1 MKHCRIRPPISL
13 FGIFFA
19 ASLLA
24 VAGISPASAQFV
36 CTSTATD
43 VTCSNSGS
51 AANENNFDLSKN
63 VTTNNSG
70 MVTTSITTTTGNT
83 GNATTT
89 NSGSVGTDISTTAA
103 TNGDASTTNH
113 GSVGGLVD
121 TFAFSG
127 NATGFNDGTIGGLF
141 STVNEGSGVAS
152 AINHGS
158 VGGAFSVTSVFSSA
172 TLTNYGTANSLSTAA
187 PNGGTATT
195 YNMGSVTTNIMTQ
208 TVDGNATTTN
218 SGSVGTSVSNFA
230 ANTGIATVI
239 NSGSIGTTLQ
249 NTAVGGNVV
258 TTNSGSVGGNMTTL
272 ADLNGDAIVI
282 NSGSVGGVI
291 GTTSVFQNATVTN
304 SGSAGGI
311 TISAPVSGAATVTN
325 SGTVSGIVQFFGV
338 NAQTL
343 INSGLISNPGGTAI
357 QFNGAGATTL
367 TLLPGSFIVGT
378 INLNAAAANTINV
391 GAGNLNMNFNTLAGA
406 TVTGTVPFA
415 VSGNQVATIDP
426 TPFGMTDRN
435 LMDFSGGISSAI
447 PTTEGQNGS
456 AARAMSF
463 SERTDANS
471 RVTDA
476 FDSIP
481 GLSSY
486 ASQRPLLANASS
498 TYNNG
503 WSIWTRG
510 FAGQRDQPADG
521 TSLHSLN
528 QYYGGMLGWDM
539 QVRTDLRLG
548 VFAGGGEARS
558 SIDQNYGDITSN
570 MVFAGIYA
578 NYAPGAIFLH
588 AALQGG
594 HSLNDS
600 TRNINNNL
608 APGGWEAAKASYG
621 GTYFSPEATV
631 GTRFALGSLHGAFY
645 ALTPSLKLRY
655 LFASYDGYTET
666 GSTANMSI
674 GPRIVQDFEERARL
688 KLTGTRNISANKAVT
703 GSLFAGVL
711 GVQRVGGTTVDA
723 TLLGQSTPFAV
734 PGNSSVQ
741 GGFGGA
747 GIEFRTGA
755 TTFFADAEYLR
766 FSDSSYVMSGRGGIK
781 ISF

>member
-1 MKHCRIRPPISL
+1 MNHCYVSPRKIL
-13 FGIFFA
+13 FRIFFA
-19 ASLLA
+19 VSLLA
-24 VAGISPASAQFV
+24 IAGISPASAQFM

-43 VTCSNSGS
+43 VTCTNSGT
-51 AANENNFDLSKN
+51 AASENNFDLSKN

-70 MVTTSITTTTGNT
+70 TVTTSIVTTTGNT

-89 NSGSVGTDISTTAA
+89 NSGSVGTDITTTAA
-103 TNGDASTTNH
+103 TSGDASTTNH
-113 GSVGGLVD
+113 GSVGGSIF

-127 NATGFNDGTIGGLF
+127 NATGFNDGAIGGNF
-141 STVNEGSGVAS
+141 STTNEGSGVAS

-158 VGGAFSVTSVFSSA
+158 VGDAFSVTSVFSSA
-172 TLTNYGTANSLSTAA
+172 ALTNYGTANSLSTDA

-195 YNMGSVTTNIMTQ
+195 INMGSVTTSIMTQ
-208 TVDGNATTTN
+208 AVNGNATTIN
-218 SGSVGTSVSNFA
+218 SGSVGTSVTNFS

-249 NTAVGGNVV
+249 NTAVGGNAV

-272 ADLNGDAIVI
+272 ADFNGDATVT
-282 NSGSVGGVI
+282 NSGFVGGVI
-291 GTTSVFQNATVTN
+291 DTTAVFQNATVTN
-304 SGSAGGI
+304 YGSAGGI
-311 TISAPVSGAATVTN
+311 TISAPVSGSATVIN
-325 SGTVSGIVQFFGV
+325 AGTVSGIVQLSGF

-343 INSGLISNPGGTAI
+343 INSGLISNPGGTAV

-367 TLLPGSFIVGT
+367 SLLPGSFIVGA
-378 INLNAAAANTINV
+378 INLNAAAANTVNV

-406 TVTGTVPFA
+406 TITGTVPFA

-435 LMDFSGGISSAI
+435 LMDFTSGVSSAI
-447 PTTEGQNGS
+447 PTAEGQDGS
-456 AARAMSF
+456 VARALPF

-471 RVTDA
+471 HITDA

-486 ASQRPLLANASS
+486 ASRRPMLANASAS
-498 TYNNG
+498 YSNG

-521 TSLHSLN
+521 ASLHTLS
-528 QYYGGMLGWDM
+528 QYFGGMFGWDM
-539 QVRTDLRLG
+539 QARSDLRLG
-548 VFAGGGEARS
+548 VFAGGGETRS
-558 SIDQNYGDITSN
+558 SVDQNYGDTKSN
-570 MVFAGIYA
+570 IAFAGIYA
-578 NYAPGAIFLH
+578 NYSPGVIFLH

-608 APGGWEAAKASYG
+608 APGGWETAKASYG
-621 GTYFSPEATV
+621 STYFSPEATV
-631 GTRFALGSLHGAFY
+631 GTRFGLGSLHGAFY

-666 GSTANMSI
+666 GSTANLSV
-674 GPRIVQDFEERARL
+674 GPRIVQDFEERAQL
-688 KLTGTRNISANKAVT
+688 KLTGTRSIAANKTVT
-703 GSLFAGVL
+703 GSLYAGVL
-711 GVQRVGGTTVDA
+711 GIQRAGDTTVDA
-723 TLLGQSTPFAV
+723 MLLGQSTPFAV

-741 GGFGGA
+741 GAFGGA
-747 GIEFRTGA
+747 GMEFRTGA

-766 FSDSSYVMSGRGGIK
+766 LSDSSYVMSGRGGIK
-781 ISF
+781 LAF